1 MEYEALI
8 TNDAVVFGILM
19 ALLGIIFYTAKST
32 HPFWKKFYNVVPAL
46 LLCYFLP
53 SLLNTFGIVDPHHSN
68 LYFVA
73 SRYLLPA
80 ALVLLTI
87 SIDLRGIRQLGPKA
101 VIMFLAGTLGIVLGG
116 PIAMWLVSLLYP
128 EIVGGD
134 AIWRGLSTIAG
145 SWIGGGANQAAM
157 KELFEVDAYG
167 PGIFS
172 VMATVDVIVANIWMA
187 FLLFGA
193 GRSKRIDA
201 LFRAD
206 ASAIADVRRRI
217 EEYRLSIA
225 KMPTLTSTIIILA
238 IGFGATGFSHF
249 IADTI
254 APWLQSMADY
264 IDPVTG
270 IKPNKWLIDF
280 SLTSSFF
287 WIVVVATTVGL
298 LLSLTSAKKL
308 EGVGASRL
316 GSVMIYILVATI
328 GLEMDITGIA
338 ENPGIFV
345 VGLIWMLV
353 HVSIMLLVAW
363 IIKAPFFFIAVG
375 SQANVGGAASAP
387 VVASAFHES
396 LAPVGVLLAVLGY
409 ALGTYGAYICGQLL
423 RWMAG
428 IIG

>member
-1 MEYEALI
+1 MESHALI

-19 ALLGIIFYTAKST
+19 ALLGLVFYTAKST
-32 HPFWKKFYNVVPAL
+32 HPFWMKFYGVVPAL

-53 SLLNTFGIVDPHHSN
+53 SLLNTFGIVDPHTSN
-68 LYFVA
+68 LYFMA
-73 SRYLLPA
+73 SRYLLPT

-101 VIMFLAGTLGIVLGG
+101 IIMFLAGTVGIILGG
-116 PIAMWLVSLLYP
+116 PIAMWIVSLFNP
-128 EIVGGD
+128 DIVSGD
-134 AIWRGLSTIAG
+134 AVWRGLSTIAG

-157 KELFEVDAYG
+157 KELFEVDEYG
-167 PGIFS
+167 PGLFS

-193 GRSKRIDA
+193 GRSKRVDKI
-201 LFRAD
+201 FRAD

-217 EEYRLSIA
+217 EDYRLSIA
-225 KMPTLTSTIIILA
+225 KMPTLTHTIIILSV
-238 IGFGATGFSHF
+238 GFAATGLSHLF
-249 IADTI
+249 ADILTPSLQQ
-254 APWLQSMADY
+254 AAASVDPATGNKPYSWL
-264 IDPVTG
+264 V
-270 IKPNKWLIDF
+270 DF

-287 WIVVVATTVGL
+287 WIVVIATTLGL
-298 LLSLTSAKKL
+298 LLSFTSAKKL

-338 ENPGIFV
+338 ANPGIFV
-345 VGLIWMLV
+345 VGLVWMLV
-353 HVSIMLLVAW
+353 HVSVMLVVAW
-363 IIKAPFFFIAVG
+363 IIKAPFFFTAVG

-409 ALGTYGAYICGQLL
+409 ALGTYGAYISGQLM
-423 RWMAG
+423 RWVAG